1 MTRQSDRYSD
11 YVEHPRFG
19 RGPRVTGLNPVDT
32 VDGSVFCHWHS
43 PLGVRVPNTAV
54 AADVARHIRAT
65 VPVTHYFDARRVC
78 RKCEPPFLF
87 FAEEQ
92 RFWYEELGFPLA
104 ADALECV
111 ACRRDE
117 RQLRARKEKY
127 EALVAAPVR
136 TERETL
142 LLVECAVVLVESAV
156 FATKVISRLR
166 GLLKPIL
173 AKPKGPNYAQARAL
187 LSRIEA
193 VSHS

>member
-1 MTRQSDRYSD
+1 MARRSDGYSD

-43 PLGVRVPNTAV
+43 PPGVRVPDTAV
-54 AADVARHIRAT
+54 AADVARQISAT

-78 RKCEPPFLF
+78 RKCERPFLF

-127 EALVAAPVR
+127 EALLAAPAR
-136 TERETL
+136 TESETL
-142 LLVECAVVLVESAV
+142 LLVECAVVLVESDV
-156 FATKVISRLR
+156 FATKVIPRLR

-173 AKPKGPNYAQARAL
+173 AEPEGPNYAQAQAL
-187 LSRIEA
+187 RLRIEA